1 MSLIPDRSSLT
12 VAFAH
17 GAYQFADAFALR
29 DTGIRHF
36 QVSTPEALLPRMP
49 EVDVLVVSFQ
59 WRDAL
64 LENAPKLRFVQSISA
79 GVDQFP
85 KDLLRSR
92 GIRLASAQG
101 GNERAVAEHAMGLL
115 LSLTR
120 HLHLARDQQAKHHWR
135 PMIGDRTRRED
146 ELEGKTLV
154 IVGMGRI
161 GSRLARLAKAFDMR
175 VIGVKRD
182 PSTGAEAADEVVAT
196 AGLREAVGRADFV
209 VLTCPLTPETQGL
222 MGADAIAAMRP
233 GAYLINVARGK
244 VVDEA
249 ALIDALAKGRI
260 AGAALDCFHEEP
272 LPANSPLWAMPHVIV
287 TPHSAGET
295 RRYEANVLD
304 ILMDNLGRLWR
315 GESELRNAVV

>member
-12 VAFAH
+12 IAFAH
-17 GAYQFADAFALR
+17 GAYQFADAFAQR
-29 DTGIRHF
+29 STGIRHF
-36 QVSTPEALLPRMP
+36 QVSTPEALIPRLP
-49 EVDVLVVSFQ
+49 EVDVLVVSFL
-59 WRDAL
+59 WRDVY
-64 LENAPKLRFVQSISA
+64 LEHAPRLRFVQSISA

-92 GIRLASAQG
+92 GVRLASAQG
-101 GNERAVAEHAMGLL
+101 GNERAVAEHAMSLL

-120 HLHLARDQQAKHHWR
+120 QLHLARDHQAKHHWR
-135 PMIGDRTRRED
+135 PMIADRTRRED

-182 PSTGAEAADEVVAT
+182 PSSGAGAADEVVAT
-196 AGLREAVGRADFV
+196 ERLRDALAQADV
-209 VLTCPLTPETQGL
+209 VALTCPLTPETQGL
-222 MGADAIAAMRP
+222 IGAAELAAMKP
-233 GAYLINVARGK
+233 SAFLINVARGK

-249 ALIDALAKGRI
+249 ALIDTLAKGRI
-260 AGAALDCFHEEP
+260 AGAGLDCFHEEP

-295 RRYEANVLD
+295 RRYETNVLE

-315 GESELRNAVV
+315 GGSDLRNAVV